1 MTTRP
6 ANPGH
11 GVPFLQPPNVEPL
24 VCLLVWL
31 GGSQTYHLV
40 LTNIAMENPFKWKFS
55 WENHL

>member
-40 LTNIAMENPFKWKFS
+40 MTNIAMENP
-55 WENHL
+55 L